1 MLYIDFALPLC
12 LETAGAPPSPKRKP
26 LKEIKTKFKTKLVTK
41 SRPAPL
47 EEKPKVPP
55 KPIRTLLSNQGLKS
69 SGGSNLTLKP
79 TVKKPKIKSPA
90 FNSPKRFVI
99 PVKKDDIAS
108 GVLRD
113 QKSPAAFK
121 NPIRGD
127 NFLKRKSSL
136 SKDSSARVGI
146 QINARQKT
154 DPSLKANNT
163 TKPTKDVGRKSLAT
177 SSIQR
182 DRFPSEQRSNN
193 YQTDVTK
200 RMPSLASQPRT
211 RTVPSKSPALLSLP
225 QVQPSSAR
233 LASSAS
239 SVSLQSRRKS
249 VGEMM
254 RKSPLTSCKPTPGP
268 GPAGPSS
275 SSHASTLPR
284 IATQQRGSLSQRGS
298 VSSLQ
303 SSQSRKESNQVL
315 GLTF

>member
-1 MLYIDFALPLC
+1 M
-12 LETAGAPPSPKRKP
+12 
-26 LKEIKTKFKTKLVTK
+26 VTK

-55 KPIRTLLSNQGLKS
+55 KPIRKLLSNQGIKS

-99 PVKKDDIAS
+99 PVKKDDIAIGVLVS

-127 NFLKRKSSL
+127 NSLKRKSSL

-154 DPSLKANNT
+154 DSSLKANNT
-163 TKPTKDVGRKSLAT
+163 SKPTKDVSRKSLAT

-182 DRFPSEQRSNN
+182 DRFPSEQRINN
-193 YQTDVTK
+193 NKTDVAK
-200 RMPSLASQPRT
+200 RTPSLASQPRT
-211 RTVPSKSPALLSLP
+211 RTVPSKSPAFLSSP
-225 QVQPSSAR
+225 QPSSAR

-254 RKSPLTSCKPTPGP
+254 RKSPLTSSKPTPGP

-284 IATQQRGSLSQRGS
+284 IATQQRRSLSQRGS
-298 VSSLQ
+298 VSWLQ